1 MTRVWDMEL
10 PDSDKIVLLA
20 LADCANDEG
29 HCWPSVA
36 SLVRKCTKS
45 ERTIQ
50 ASIKRLVDEGLLLRR
65 EVPGKGCNYTVL
77 PKTTAT
83 AAPRKDSA
91 PAKSA
96 PAQGTADT
104 PAAVADKPS
113 VTVNTEAKAP
123 VDRVIE
129 AWNEESEVSG
139 LHQVRVLDNSRKQM
153 LRLRLKSHGM
163 DTMLDAVRRAH
174 RSPFLR
180 GEVGDGRKA
189 DINIILQPKTLA
201 RVLEGFYGEDGEKK
215 PPLSV
220 QEQIDKLRESIV
232 FYDKIN
238 RPHDAEDCRRRLA
251 VLESPADPKLA
262 ANVVALVQGVS
273 KNLAGASAR

>member
-1 MTRVWDMEL
+1 MTRVWDLEL

-36 SLVRKCTKS
+36 SLVRKCSKS

-77 PKTTAT
+77 PKT
-83 AAPRKDSA
+83 
-91 PAKSA
+91 PAEPAGRSHCTGALTA
-96 PAQGTADT
+96 PAQRTTPT
-104 PAAVADKPS
+104 PAAAADKPS
-113 VTVNTEAKAP
+113 RTITSEAKAP
-123 VDRVIE
+123 EIRVIE
-129 AWNEESEVSG
+129 SWNELPKV
-139 LHQVRVLDNSRKQM
+139 HKVRVLDNSRKQM
-153 LRLRLKSHGM
+153 LRLRIKAHGL
-163 DTMLDAVRRAH
+163 DTMLEAVKLVG

-201 RVLEGFYGEDGEKK
+201 RVLEGFYGLDDIKPELGISERIAQLQRAIPRYERDGHHEWASQARRMIEKM
-215 PPLSV
+215 
-220 QEQIDKLRESIV
+220 E
-232 FYDKIN
+232 
-238 RPHDAEDCRRRLA
+238 AENPVA
-251 VLESPADPKLA
+251 SQVAGIIAQTA
-262 ANVVALVQGVS
+262 A
-273 KNLAGASAR
+273 ARVN